1 MKIRLNHLKLAEI
14 MVVVSTTLQT
24 LDDAIGFIH
33 SEIDQS
39 KEKKELDEEAI
50 LYLEMELVIYY
61 VKRSCEDQGST
72 SSSSSS
78 NKAMKDNFNVKK
90 AETLLKDNEKLME
103 KLDGV
108 DAIVHSQYFR
118 AAATFYMHIGPPDAY
133 YKSALMYLVY
143 TPIEAIPQQE
153 RYEFA
158 TNISLAALT
167 GEKVFNFGEVLQTP
181 ILTVLNGTQNEWLS
195 KLMQAFEKGNVDDFN
210 FTIDSNEELFHSQPA
225 LISRKEFMKEKVVLL
240 SFMNLIF
247 EKPPHERTI
256 TFEEIAERGKMPLD
270 LVENLVMRAM
280 SLDLVK
286 GKIDQVDGTVT
297 VTWVLPRVLNI
308 SQIDHLT
315 TRLAEW
321 NEKVCKSR
329 SFMDDNT
336 IELVGN

>member
-1 MKIRLNHLKLAEI
+1 VHL
-14 MVVVSTTLQT
+14 
-24 LDDAIGFIH
+24 
-33 SEIDQS
+33 
-39 KEKKELDEEAI
+39 
-50 LYLEMELVIYY
+50 LEYLVIYY
-61 VKRSCEDQGST
+61 IKRSCESAVQGPPST
-72 SSSSSS
+72 SSSSA
-78 NKAMKDNFNVKK
+78 KATKENFNAKK
-90 AETLLKDNEKLME
+90 AESLLKENEKLIE

-118 AAATFYMHIGPPDAY
+118 AASTFYMHIGPPDAY

-143 TPIEAIPQQE
+143 TPIEGIPQEE

-167 GEKVFNFGEVLQTP
+167 GDKVFNFGEVLQTP
-181 ILTVLNGTQNEWLS
+181 ILTVLKGTPNEWLS
-195 KLMQAFEKGNVDDFN
+195 KLMEAFDRGNVDDFN
-210 FTIDSNEELFHSQPA
+210 FTIDSNEELFHSQTA
-225 LISRKEFMKEKVVLL
+225 LKSRKELMKEKVVLL

-256 TFEEIAERGKMPLD
+256 TFKEIAERGKMPLD

-297 VTWVLPRVLNI
+297 VTWVLPRVLSI

-315 TRLAEW
+315 TRLKEW

-329 SFMDDNT
+329 SFMDENT